1 MHKKEKKVIVFE
13 GIDGCGKSTVLKI
26 LYEKLTEEGKIC
38 KILTT
43 PLMINNIRDI
53 LKVETAE
60 KYYDYIYEDALA
72 SVMYA
77 DKISAVMPGGVLYE
91 EVMDAETEIILMD
104 RFIYSYFVYNYMK
117 CVDDSIIALHT
128 IDNKIDELMEP
139 LHKRA
144 SFYYVYLKLDSNDAN
159 SMIDSR
165 GTTREYTE
173 ISNQDSRGKFF
184 DALFTPDPSIIVELN
199 SMQLM
204 RTGKDFGPIHM
215 ETKYPTPYIN
225 MLITYNQKYESGER
239 ATPLEIAMNLKSYI
253 IDEIWK
259 NKNDATN
266 D

>member
-13 GIDGCGKSTVLKI
+13 GIDGCGKSTVLNT

-53 LKVETAE
+53 LKVDTAE

-104 RFIYSYFVYNYMK
+104 RFIHSYFVYNYMK
-117 CVDDSIIALHT
+117 CIDDSIIALHT
-128 IDNKIDELMEP
+128 IDNKIDALMEP

-165 GTTREYTE
+165 GNSREYTE
-173 ISNQDSRGKFF
+173 MGKQDDKGEFF
-184 DALFTPDPSIIVELN
+184 DALFTLDPSR
-199 SMQLM
+199 QFM
-204 RTGKDFGPIHM
+204 RIRRDFGPIHM
-215 ETKYPTPYIN
+215 ETKYPMYYIN
-225 MLITYNQKYESGER
+225 MLITYNQKCESGER

-259 NKNDATN
+259 NKNDVTN

>member
-13 GIDGCGKSTVLKI
+13 GIDGCGKTTVLNT
-26 LYEKLTEEGKIC
+26 LYAKLIEEGKTC

-53 LKVETAE
+53 LKVNTAE
-60 KYYDYIYEDALA
+60 KYDLHAYEDALA

-77 DKISAVMPGGVLYE
+77 DKVSAIMPGGILYE
-91 EVMDAETEIILMD
+91 EIMNDETEIILMD
-104 RFIYSYFVYNYMK
+104 RFIHSYFVYNYMK
-117 CVDDSIIALHT
+117 CVDDSIIALNT
-128 IDNKIDELMEP
+128 IDNKIDAMMKP
-139 LHKRA
+139 LRKRA

-165 GTTREYTE
+165 GDTREYTE
-173 ISNQDSRGKFF
+173 IDKQDNKGEFF
-184 DALFTPDPSIIVELN
+184 DALFTLDRHMRFP
-199 SMQLM
+199 MQFM
-204 RTGKDFGPIHM
+204 RIGKDFGPIHI
-215 ETKYPTPYIN
+215 ETKYPMPYID

-239 ATPLEIAMNLKSYI
+239 ATPLEITMNLKSYI